1 LQYGAD
7 PHIEDYGGQDACDYA
22 KKMNVAYDY
31 VVFQNCDPKLKKRPH
46 IDEFHQDITKDEFV
60 DKNIEKYEQVYRDL
74 RERTPSVQRDST
86 DTLFVNKNK
95 LGKLK
100 VNKSNNNNYDFSMQI
115 DEPNQNKELV

>member
-1 LQYGAD
+1 
-7 PHIEDYGGQDACDYA
+7 
-22 KKMNVAYDY
+22 MNIVYDY

-86 DTLFVNKNK
+86 DTLFANKNK